1 MFYCSTTSKDNSQA
15 QNAFNKGHMNYR
27 ILSSLSVTLL
37 ATIGTAASGYAQQNR
52 VVDQGI
58 EARPGTSQM
67 QLAPGSA
74 NVTSAQPTV
83 APPEVVKVGESQSRR
98 NTAQPRDVIAKIQAY
113 EFQGR
118 QVATLYVRSIPV
130 LTFLGSSLE
139 TSESIKVGQ
148 IDPEY
153 QSNRQ
158 SSSQKT
164 TANSQASVTLTARQP
179 NGIAN
184 ANVATSDPVWR
195 ATAVAAKL
203 NQLNRDNVS
212 ASAIAVRW
220 LPESKTYS
228 IRVNNQELVQINN
241 QTILAD
247 TTRNPAKDALQATNR
262 LRRLIGNA
270 PPLRAVAGMPAAR
283 AVPQVA
289 VGSIRAQFSGMA
301 SWYGPGFHG
310 NQSASGEIFNQNA
323 MTAAHRSLPFGT
335 RVQVTNLDNGRTTIV
350 RINDRGPFAHG
361 RVIDLSA
368 AAARVLGV
376 LQSGVA
382 PVRVDVLGKPA
393 SVATEN

>member
-1 MFYCSTTSKDNSQA
+1 MFYRSTTSKDKSQA
-15 QNAFNKGHMNYR
+15 QNAFNKGLMNQR
-27 ILSSLSVTLL
+27 ILSSLFVTLL
-37 ATIGTAASGYAQQNR
+37 TTIGTAAAGYAQQNR

-58 EARPGTSQM
+58 EARPETSQM

-74 NVTSAQPTV
+74 NFTSAQPTV

-98 NTAQPRDVIAKIQAY
+98 STAQLRDVIAKIQAY

-139 TSESIKVGQ
+139 TTESIKIGQ
-148 IDPEY
+148 IDQEY

-158 SSSQKT
+158 FSSQKT
-164 TANSQASVTLTARQP
+164 ASNSQASV
-179 NGIAN
+179 NGMAN
-184 ANVATSDPVWR
+184 ANVVTNDPVWR

-247 TTRNPAKDALQATNR
+247 TTRNPAQDALQATNR

-289 VGSIRAQFSGMA
+289 LGSIRAQFSGMA

-368 AAARVLGV
+368 AAARVLG
-376 LQSGVA
+376 LMQSGVA

-393 SVATEN
+393 SVAREN

>member
-1 MFYCSTTSKDNSQA
+1 
-15 QNAFNKGHMNYR
+15 MNHR

-37 ATIGTAASGYAQQNR
+37 ATIGTAAAGYAQLNR
-52 VVDQGI
+52 AVDQGI

-74 NVTSAQPTV
+74 RLTSAQPTV

-98 NTAQPRDVIAKIQAY
+98 STAQPKDVIAKIQAY

-118 QVATLYVRSIPV
+118 QVATLYVRNIPV
-130 LTFLGSSLE
+130 LTFLGSSIE
-139 TSESIKVGQ
+139 TSQSIKIGQ
-148 IDPEY
+148 IDPE
-153 QSNRQ
+153 QQINRQ
-158 SSSQKT
+158 PSSQKT
-164 TANSQASVTLTARQP
+164 ASNYQASEALLARQP
-179 NGIAN
+179 NGMADAI
-184 ANVATSDPVWR
+184 VATNDPIWR

-270 PPLRAVAGMPAAR
+270 PPLPTIAGMPVAR

-289 VGSIRAQFSGMA
+289 IGPIRVQFSGMA

-335 RVQVTNLDNGRTTIV
+335 RVQVTNLDNGRTAVV

-368 AAARVLGV
+368 AAARVLG
-376 LQSGVA
+376 LMQSGVA